1 MIVALSRESN
11 AQGIP
16 YHSGQYILFYFIM
29 SELLAACG
37 SMVTPGSSL
46 MKKPVDV
53 FHFIQTAQAA
63 KAQLLVNGLLPR
75 ATAPFF
81 SVKLFELAA

>member
-1 MIVALSRESN
+1 MA
-11 AQGIP
+11 
-16 YHSGQYILFYFIM
+16 
-29 SELLAACG
+29 ELLADAWI
-37 SMVTPGSSL
+37 VTHE
-46 MKKPVDV
+46 KPVDV

-75 ATAPFF
+75 ATAPFS

>member
-1 MIVALSRESN
+1 
-11 AQGIP
+11 
-16 YHSGQYILFYFIM
+16 
-29 SELLAACG
+29 
-37 SMVTPGSSL
+37 MVTPGSSL

-53 FHFIQTAQAA
+53 FHFIQTAQVA
-63 KAQLLVNGLLPR
+63 KALLVNGLLPR

>member
-1 MIVALSRESN
+1 MWIKGHAWIVAHE
-11 AQGIP
+11 
-16 YHSGQYILFYFIM
+16 
-29 SELLAACG
+29 
-37 SMVTPGSSL
+37 
-46 MKKPVDV
+46 KKLVDV
-53 FHFIQTAQAA
+53 FHFIQTAQVA

>member
-1 MIVALSRESN
+1 
-11 AQGIP
+11 
-16 YHSGQYILFYFIM
+16 
-29 SELLAACG
+29 
-37 SMVTPGSSL
+37 

-53 FHFIQTAQAA
+53 FHFIQTAQVA
-63 KAQLLVNGLLPR
+63 KAQLLVNSLLPR

>member
-1 MIVALSRESN
+1 MWIYGHA
-11 AQGIP
+11 
-16 YHSGQYILFYFIM
+16 
-29 SELLAACG
+29 
-37 SMVTPGSSL
+37 SSL

-63 KAQLLVNGLLPR
+63 KAQLLINGLLPR
-75 ATAPFF
+75 ATAPFS

>member
-53 FHFIQTAQAA
+53 FHFIQTAQVA
-63 KAQLLVNGLLPR
+63 KAQLVNGLLPR

>member
-1 MIVALSRESN
+1 MIVALSRN

-46 MKKPVDV
+46 LKKPVDV
-53 FHFIQTAQAA
+53 FHFIQTAQVSH
-63 KAQLLVNGLLPR
+63 AQLLVNGQLPR

>member
-1 MIVALSRESN
+1 
-11 AQGIP
+11 
-16 YHSGQYILFYFIM
+16 
-29 SELLAACG
+29 
-37 SMVTPGSSL
+37 MVTPGSSL

-53 FHFIQTAQAA
+53 FHFIQTAQVSH
-63 KAQLLVNGLLPR
+63 AQLLVNGQLPR